1 MVEQQYLFEKKEQS
15 ALREREMAT
24 RRSFFTTTGRQQQ
37 QIGGLR
43 RRRRRRRR
51 SNRVVGVRNNNNNI
65 NNKNVFDESSTTT
78 ETSSNYEEDN
88 ERKKLNVA
96 IVGAGFAGLSC
107 AYNVIRRCSRGEFI
121 SSTKSNNDGVNVT
134 VFAAEH
140 AGQGGASSIA
150 AGLLHQRTPKGSK
163 MPYGSVGYAKTLEML
178 EKCQKIEDMMVDP
191 DLNVSGI
198 DFRFSG
204 ELRDVKR
211 GKMFRKVGCLKPA
224 RTEKDAIGI
233 RKNVLNTDNNTNG
246 EEKEED
252 AIRFVEREEIEVD
265 LLRLRKKGEEDGDE
279 DEDAN
284 KENNINNACGFFVEN
299 GIVVDAQRYLEAL
312 KVLIEF
318 EAAKNAHANVSFAF
332 KKRRVESLEEIA
344 NESFDAIVLCCG
356 GEILRDGFLDDSTK
370 RELFEKVGGTLE
382 LQAGRALVLERE
394 NCFVRE
400 DEEEKKWEM
409 PGILGSHYLSPFQ
422 KTKAMFGPTKER
434 GEKVKPG
441 DAAKAGYYSTEAA
454 KTSFPNTPET
464 IDFLLRE
471 LNEKVYPKA
480 TTIQTTTSKNE
491 KNFFSI
497 KDIDTVAYGVRVN
510 GPRTPA
516 GRFPK
521 IVQFDTPTTTTN
533 KSDQDH
539 HPRSRFLP
547 KKTSTTVKKVLA
559 VTAVGARGLLYHALL
574 GEWVAAALVCN
585 NDFGNHAVVNVED
598 VKNEK
603 NKKDNAKESFETIV
617 PEAFR

>member
-1 MVEQQYLFEKKEQS
+1 M
-15 ALREREMAT
+15 R
-24 RRSFFTTTGRQQQ
+24 
-37 QIGGLR
+37 
-43 RRRRRRRR
+43 
-51 SNRVVGVRNNNNNI
+51 NNNNI

-134 VFAAEH
+134 VFAAER

-233 RKNVLNTDNNTNG
+233 RKNVLNTDNNANG

-265 LLRLRKKGEEDGDE
+265 LLRLRNKGEGGDE

-521 IVQFDTPTTTTN
+521 IVQFDTTTTTTN

-547 KKTSTTVKKVLA
+547 KKTSTTVEKVLA

-585 NDFGNHAVVNVED
+585 NDFGNHAVVNAED